1 MEMNVLIA
9 VVSVLAW
16 SNPNSIERI
25 SGQAF
30 AESLIKSM
38 QVRVQQNQD
47 VTDLLL
53 GGVEVS
59 LWMAEQLAADFR
71 RIFPN
76 LNVSTVS
83 ANKYVIIFAEFS
95 AVCLYFYASWRDAI
109 AFNWKFD
116 MCMELF
122 FVSEDR
128 MNLLNLV
135 SKSFT

>member
-1 MEMNVLIA
+1 MEMNVFIA
-9 VVSVLAW
+9 VVFVLAW

-95 AVCLYFYASWRDAI
+95 AVCLHFSASWRDEI
-109 AFNWKFD
+109 AFN
-116 MCMELF
+116 
-122 FVSEDR
+122 
-128 MNLLNLV
+128 
-135 SKSFT
+135 

>member
-1 MEMNVLIA
+1 MVEMSVLIA
-9 VVSVLAW
+9 VVFVLAW

-83 ANKYVIIFAEFS
+83 ANKYVIIFAEFF
-95 AVCLYFYASWRDAI
+95 AVCLHFSASWSDAI

-122 FVSEDR
+122 LFLKVE
-128 MNLLNLV
+128 
-135 SKSFT
+135 